1 MIVSESS
8 YQAFASHNPNLFVS
22 AENSIMVVEV
32 VVNDPNLL
40 DTTKVSVIPSY
51 GVDTEFILECST
63 WYESYELTS
72 KSEFIVVWGKGAIT
86 CYDMLDLWAGKLF
99 LWHNENLITDE
110 ELETAIAYLV
120 QKGHIVFN

>member
-1 MIVSESS
+1 MGIGHLVIILIIISVSFIPV
-8 YQAFASHNPNLFVS
+8 FAPSHPEYV
-22 AENSIMVVEV
+22 
-32 VVNDPNLL
+32 
-40 DTTKVSVIPSY
+40 

-72 KSEFIVVWGKGAIT
+72 KPEFIMVWGKGAIT
-86 CYDMLDLWAGKLF
+86 CYDMLDLWIGKLF

-120 QKGHIVFN
+120 QKGHIVFS